1 MSAESKLN
9 DVIAALEGAIAST
22 RCQELIGQLESL
34 GFEVRDGKSVGHKLI
49 FHAGIPSFH
58 SASFNCGHGKNPEV
72 KRAYVRKLVRL
83 LKQYEKELIEHIK
96 QGDQT

>member
-9 DVIAALEGAIAST
+9 EVIAALEGSIAST
-22 RCQELIGQLESL
+22 RCKELIGQLEGL

-49 FHAGIPSFH
+49 FHSGIPGFH

-72 KRAYVRKLVRL
+72 KRVYVRKLVRL
-83 LKQYEKELIEHIK
+83 LKQHDNELIEHIK
-96 QGDQT
+96 QGD